1 MEAVCGQGGAV
12 KALIVVAHGSR
23 RESSNN
29 EVIAL
34 IEQLKTGMEDQ
45 YPIIM
50 ASFLELAAPS
60 IREAI
65 LQCVDQGASHITLL
79 PYFLSAGKHVHVD
92 IPEQA
97 SKAIRD
103 VRKVSIN
110 ILPHLGSSKK
120 MLDIMRGMVTLS

>member
-1 MEAVCGQGGAV
+1 MN
-12 KALIVVAHGSR
+12 ALIIVAHGSK

-34 IEQLKTGMEDQ
+34 IEQLKAGMEDQ
-45 YPIIM
+45 YPIM
-50 ASFLELAAPS
+50 VTSFLEFAAPS
-60 IREAI
+60 IPEAI

-97 SKAIRD
+97 TKAIRG
-103 VRKVSIN
+103 VRKVSID
-110 ILPHLGSSKK
+110 ILPHLGSSTK
-120 MLDIMRGMVTLS
+120 MLDIMRGMVTSS